1 MTFVVN
7 ALCARVGLLLF
18 AALAAA
24 LIVAAPSSAAPPH
37 VLVAEFDSDVNPVTR
52 DFLVGVIHR
61 GEREHAAAVV
71 IEMDTPGGL
80 SSSMRSIV
88 KSMLAAK
95 VPVIV
100 YVSPSGSS
108 ADSAG
113 AVIGQ
118 AADLLAM
125 APQTN
130 IGSSTPISSNGQD
143 FSKDLRRKVVNDAAA
158 YIGELAREHGRN
170 AAVAEK
176 MVRQA
181 TNYGAR
187 EAIRLRVADVMAS
200 TLPAL
205 LDSVDGRRTVSK
217 AFVLHTAGASV
228 DRIHMTFFQRAR
240 NLLIDPNLIELFL
253 SIGLIGILVEL
264 WHPGLIFPGTV
275 GAISLVLALYGLQVL
290 PVSIAGA
297 ALLLLAFAFLAAE
310 PFVMSHGALAVGG
323 GVLFVIGSLILFDPA
338 GPAYKVSLT
347 VVITIAATLTAL
359 LGLALARVVRA
370 RRLPASAG
378 VSRLI
383 GEEGVVRGD
392 GYVFVSGELWRAR
405 ADDDSRLVPGET
417 VTVERLGEGLEL
429 VVGSRHPDP
438 EGS

>member
-1 MTFVVN
+1 VI
-7 ALCARVGLLLF
+7 ARPARVGSLLV
-18 AALAAA
+18 AAA
-24 LIVAAPSSAAPPH
+24 AVALLVVATSSAAAPR

-61 GEREHAAAVV
+61 GERDHAPAVV

-88 KSMLAAK
+88 KAMLAAK

-118 AADLLAM
+118 AADVLAM

-130 IGSSTPISSNGQD
+130 IGSSTPISTNGQD
-143 FSKDLRRKVVNDAAA
+143 FSKDLRRKIVNDAAA

-170 AAVAEK
+170 VSLARQ

-187 EAIRLRVADVMAS
+187 DAIRLHVADVLAP
-200 TLPAL
+200 TLPDL
-205 LDSVDGRRTVSK
+205 LQRIDGRHTIPK
-217 AFVLHTAGASV
+217 ALVLHTAGASL

-275 GAISLVLALYGLQVL
+275 GAISLVLALYSLQVL

-297 ALLLLAFAFLAAE
+297 ALLLLAFAFFAAE
-310 PFVMSHGALAVGG
+310 PFVMSHGALALGG

-347 VVITIAATLTAL
+347 VVIAIAATLTAL
-359 LGLALARVVRA
+359 IGIALARVVRA
-370 RRLPASAG
+370 RRLPTPGG

-405 ADDDSRLVPGET
+405 ADDDRRLVPGDT
-417 VTVERLGEGLEL
+417 VTVQRVDEGLEL

>member
-1 MTFVVN
+1 VN
-7 ALCARVGLLLF
+7 TRPARVLF
-18 AALAAA
+18 LALAASVTA
-24 LIVAAPSSAAPPH
+24 LLLALPSRAAQPQ
-37 VLVAEFDSDVNPVTR
+37 VLVAEFHADVNPVTR
-52 DFLVGVIHR
+52 DFIVNTIHR
-61 GEREHAAAVV
+61 GERDHAAAVV

-88 KSMLAAK
+88 KAMLAAK

-118 AADLLAM
+118 AADILAM

-130 IGSSTPISSNGQD
+130 IGSSTPISTGGQD
-143 FSKDLRRKVVNDAAA
+143 LSKDLRRKVVNDAAA
-158 YIGELAREHGRN
+158 YIGELAREHDRN
-170 AAVAEK
+170 AALAEQ
-176 MVRQA
+176 MVRKA

-187 EAIRLRVADVMAS
+187 AALRLNVIDEMAP
-200 TLPAL
+200 TLPVL
-205 LDSVDGRRTVSK
+205 LDKVDGRRTVPK
-217 AFVLHTAGASV
+217 GLVLHTADAQVERLQMS
-228 DRIHMTFFQRAR
+228 FFQRAR

-253 SIGLIGILVEL
+253 SLGLIGILVEL

-290 PVSIAGA
+290 PVSVAG
-297 ALLLLAFAFLAAE
+297 LLLILLAAAFFAAE

-338 GPAYKVSLT
+338 GPAYEVSLT
-347 VVITIAATLTAL
+347 VVLAIAGTLTVL
-359 LGLALARVVRA
+359 LGLALTRVVRA
-370 RRLPASAG
+370 RRLPAG
-378 VSRLI
+378 VGLSTLV
-383 GEEGVVRGD
+383 GEEGIVRRD
-392 GYVFVSGELWRAR
+392 GYVVVSGELWHAQS
-405 ADDDSRLVPGET
+405 DDGAPLVPGET
-417 VTVERLGEGLEL
+417 VTVKGIGEGLEL
-429 VVGSRHPDP
+429 VVGSPHVTH

>member
-1 MTFVVN
+1 VN
-7 ALCARVGLLLF
+7 ARPARVLVLV
-18 AALAAA
+18 LAASIA
-24 LIVAAPSSAAPPH
+24 ASILAAPSTAATPH
-37 VLVAEFDSDVNPVTR
+37 VLVAVFDSDVNPVTR
-52 DFLVGVIHR
+52 DFVVGVVRR
-61 GEREHAAAVV
+61 GEREHASAVV

-88 KSMLAAK
+88 KALLAAEL
-95 VPVIV
+95 PVIV
-100 YVSPSGSS
+100 YVSPAGSS

-118 AADLLAM
+118 AADVLAM

-143 FSKDLRRKVVNDAAA
+143 FSKDLRRKIVNDAAA

-170 AAVAEK
+170 VTLAER

-187 EAIRLRVADVMAS
+187 EALRLNVVDAVAP

-205 LDSVDGRRTVSK
+205 LDRVDGHRTAPK
-217 AFVLHTAGASV
+217 ALVLHTAGA
-228 DRIHMTFFQRAR
+228 RIERVHMTFFQRAR

-253 SIGLIGILVEL
+253 SVGLIGILVEL

-275 GAISLVLALYGLQVL
+275 GAVSLVLALYGLQVL

-297 ALLLLAFAFLAAE
+297 ALLLLAFAFFAAE

-323 GVLFVIGSLILFDPA
+323 GVLFVLGSLILFDPA
-338 GPAYKVSLT
+338 GPAYSVSLT
-347 VVITIAATLTAL
+347 VVITIAATLTVL
-359 LGLALARVVRA
+359 LGIALTRVVRA
-370 RRLPASAG
+370 RRLPTTIGAA
-378 VSRLI
+378 RLV

-405 ADDDSRLVPGET
+405 ADDGRRLVPGES
-417 VTVERLGEGLEL
+417 VTVEHVGEGLEL
-429 VVGSRHPDP
+429 VVGSPHIDP

>member
-1 MTFVVN
+1 VN
-7 ALCARVGLLLF
+7 TRPVRVLLLGVATSLVALF
-18 AALAAA
+18 LAGAARAGQ
-24 LIVAAPSSAAPPH
+24 PH
-37 VLVAEFDSDVNPVTR
+37 VLVAEFHADVNPVTR
-52 DFLVGVIHR
+52 DFIVGTVHR

-88 KSMLAAK
+88 KGILAAK

-100 YVSPSGSS
+100 YVSPPGSS

-118 AADLLAM
+118 SADLLAM

-130 IGSSTPISSNGQD
+130 IGSSTPISTSGQD
-143 FSKDLRRKVVNDAAA
+143 ISKDLRRKVINDAAA

-170 AAVAEK
+170 AALAEL
-176 MVRQA
+176 MVRKA

-187 EAIRLRVADVMAS
+187 TALRLNVVDEMAT

-205 LDSVDGRRTVSK
+205 LTKVDGRRTVPK
-217 AFVLHTAGASV
+217 GLVLHTADAQIERV
-228 DRIHMTFFQRAR
+228 HMSFFQRAR

-253 SIGLIGILVEL
+253 SLGLIGILVEL

-290 PVSIAGA
+290 PVSLAG
-297 ALLLLAFAFLAAE
+297 LLLIGLAAAFFAAE
-310 PFVMSHGALAVGG
+310 PFVMSHGALAVAG

-338 GPAYKVSLT
+338 GPAYRVSLT
-347 VVITIAATLTAL
+347 VVLAIAGTLTLL
-359 LGLALARVVRA
+359 LGMALTRIVKA
-370 RRLPASAG
+370 RRYPVEVG
-378 VSRLI
+378 TSRLV
-383 GEEGVVRGD
+383 GGVAVVQRA
-392 GYVFVSGELWRAR
+392 GYVQVGGELWHAHA
-405 ADDDSRLVPGET
+405 ADGRLLVPGEE
-417 VTVERLGEGLEL
+417 VRVEAVEDGLEL
-429 VVGSRHPDP
+429 VVGSHHTDS